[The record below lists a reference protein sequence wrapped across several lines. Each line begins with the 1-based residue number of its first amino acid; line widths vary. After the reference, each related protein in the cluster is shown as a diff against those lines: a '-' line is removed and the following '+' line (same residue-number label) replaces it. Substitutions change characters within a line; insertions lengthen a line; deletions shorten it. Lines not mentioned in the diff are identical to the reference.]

1 MLHGNL
7 NNIWTTSSKSK
18 FSWFT
23 NRLLKTSNLAFDWIK
38 VKVGNGTSVKFWTDN
53 WSPMGKLLDF
63 LTPRRLNTMGIPL
76 TATLADI
83 YTGERWNIA
92 PARSEKQIQ
101 VQAFLTTITL
111 TKLRG
116 YLLLGTKRK
125 GIKEV

>member
-1 MLHGNL
+1 
-7 NNIWTTSSKSK
+7 
-18 FSWFT
+18 
-23 NRLLKTSNLAFDWIK
+23 
-38 VKVGNGTSVKFWTDN
+38 
-53 WSPMGKLLDF
+53 MGKLLDF

-116 YLLLGTKRK
+116 YLLLGTKRQ